1 MKNALLHFSR
11 KATEQPDY
19 LIRCQSDF
27 ADAVPELT
35 AEIKQKFLVSRTA
48 KTDFAP
54 FCARFGIEL
63 PDDIKAYINL
73 YWHASVYGVYDC
85 CKQNEA
91 GDGSYQFDEGL
102 VLFPVIRRI
111 GETDDDVL
119 FHENGVYRLT
129 EELYEDY
136 ADSVKDVGDYI
147 CIGWTEHSA
156 YKILYQVS
164 TGEIYLESST
174 EGSVTD
180 EKPIAASLP
189 ELINRLYFLHGTDLK

>member
-1 MKNALLHFSR
+1 MFV
-11 KATEQPDY
+11 
-19 LIRCQSDF
+19 RCSG
-27 ADAVPELT
+27 
-35 AEIKQKFLVSRTA
+35 
-48 KTDFAP
+48 
-54 FCARFGIEL
+54 RF
-63 PDDIKAYINL
+63 
-73 YWHASVYGVYDC
+73 
-85 CKQNEA
+85 
-91 GDGSYQFDEGL
+91 
-102 VLFPVIRRI
+102 

-119 FHENGVYRLT
+119 FQENGVYRLT

-174 EGSVTD
+174 ESSVAD

-189 ELINRLYFLHGTDLK
+189 ELINRLYFLN